1 MFIKNNEDI
10 RIDLIKSIYFL
21 IVDKTT
27 YLYNFFMAV
36 NYKAPIKDILFAFDV
51 LNSYEKLNN
60 IDRFKDFNID
70 IAVPAIEECSKFA
83 EEVLAPINADGDKY
97 GAKYNNGVVNM
108 PPGFIE
114 AYEKFKNAGWAS
126 ISLPSEIGGG
136 GMPYLLSGGTLEILC
151 TANMAF
157 ILGPGLSIGAISG
170 INEHAS
176 QEQKDKY
183 LPNLVSGDWTGTMN
197 LSEPQSGSDLN
208 HLITKADPQE
218 DGTYKI
224 TGTKIWIGSGEH
236 DLSKNI
242 VHLVLARVP
251 GSPEGTKGISMF
263 IVPKYIVNDD
273 SSLGDRNN
281 VNCLSIEEKL
291 GIHGSPTCVM
301 EYDGAVGYLVGE
313 ENRGLNYMFTTINEA
328 RIRVGGHGLA
338 CTTGALQGAAQYAR
352 DRVQGR
358 PIGMSKENAKNSTI
372 IDHADVRRMLMTI
385 KAYSDA
391 MRYMMYD
398 NQMMLDF
405 SYFGN
410 EDQKNYGEA
419 RCGLL
424 TPISKSWISD
434 LSVELTSMAIQI
446 YGGMGY
452 VEETGVAQYLRDA
465 RIAPIYAGTNGIQ
478 ALDLT
483 LKKIHTDEGKVV
495 NNLFD
500 EMISVSNELNKSD
513 ILSKLTESYQFHIKN
528 LMESTE
534 KVRKLMINGNQKS
547 ISGFASPYTKMFGQ
561 VLGGYYMA
569 KAAIHAEKKYKET
582 EDEYFKDKITLSKFY
597 IEQLLPLSE
606 NNMPPIASDVNDLFL
621 INSESF

>member
-1 MFIKNNEDI
+1 
-10 RIDLIKSIYFL
+10 
-21 IVDKTT
+21 
-27 YLYNFFMAV
+27 MAV
-36 NYKAPIKDILFAFDV
+36 NYKAPVKDILFAFDV

-60 IDRFKDFNID
+60 IDRFKDFNLD

-83 EEVLAPINADGDKY
+83 EEVLAPINADGDKH
-97 GAKYNNGVVNM
+97 GAKFNKGVVNM

-114 AYEKFKNAGWAS
+114 AYEKFKSAGWAS
-126 ISLPSEIGGG
+126 ISLPLEIGGG
-136 GMPYLLSGGTLEILC
+136 GMPYLLSAGTLEILC

-157 ILGPGLSIGAISG
+157 VLGPGLSIGAISG
-170 INEHAS
+170 INQHAS
-176 QEQKDKY
+176 QEQKDLY
-183 LPNLVSGDWTGTMN
+183 LPNLVSGEWTGTMN

-208 HLITKADPQE
+208 HLTTKAEPQE

-236 DLSKNI
+236 DLSENI

-251 GSPEGTKGISMF
+251 DSPEGTKGISMF

-273 SSLGDRNN
+273 SSLGERNN
-281 VNCLSIEEKL
+281 VNCISIEEKL

-301 EYDGAVGYLVGE
+301 EYNGAIGYLVGE
-313 ENRGLNYMFTTINEA
+313 KNRGLSYMFTTINEA

-358 PIGMSKENAKNSTI
+358 PVGMSKEDAKNSTI

-405 SYFGN
+405 LYFGN
-410 EDQKNYGEA
+410 DDQREYGEA
-419 RCGLL
+419 RGGLL

-452 VEETGVAQYLRDA
+452 VEETGVAQYYRDA

-478 ALDLT
+478 ALDLA
-483 LKKIHTDEGKVV
+483 LRKIHVDDGKAV

-500 EMISVSNELNKSD
+500 EMLLVSSELKNSER
-513 ILSKLTESYQFHIKN
+513 LSKLYESYEFHIKN

-534 KVRKLMINGNQKS
+534 KVRKLLINDNQKS

-569 KAAIHAEKKYKET
+569 KAAVLADKKYKET
-582 EDEYFKDKITLSKFY
+582 DEEFYKDKITLSKFY
-597 IEQLLPLSE
+597 IEQLLPLSAT
-606 NNMPPIASDVNDLFL
+606 NMPPIDCDVDDLFS
-621 INSESF
+621 IKNEDF

>member
-1 MFIKNNEDI
+1 
-10 RIDLIKSIYFL
+10 
-21 IVDKTT
+21 
-27 YLYNFFMAV
+27 MAV
-36 NYKAPIKDILFAFDV
+36 NYKAPVKDILFAFDV

-60 IDRFKDFNID
+60 IVRFKDFNLD

-83 EEVLAPINADGDKY
+83 EEVLAPINADGDKH
-97 GAKYNNGVVNM
+97 GAKFNKGVVNM

-114 AYEKFKNAGWAS
+114 AYEKFKSAGWAS
-126 ISLPSEIGGG
+126 ISLPLEIGGG
-136 GMPYLLSGGTLEILC
+136 GMPYLLSAGTLEILC

-157 ILGPGLSIGAISG
+157 VLGPGLSIGAISG
-170 INEHAS
+170 INQHAS
-176 QEQKDKY
+176 QEQKDLY
-183 LPNLVSGDWTGTMN
+183 LPNLVSGEWTGTMN

-208 HLITKADPQE
+208 HLTTKAEPQE

-236 DLSKNI
+236 DLSENI

-251 GSPEGTKGISMF
+251 DSPEGTKGISMF

-273 SSLGDRNN
+273 SSLGERNN
-281 VNCLSIEEKL
+281 VNCISIEEKL

-301 EYDGAVGYLVGE
+301 EYNGAIGYLVGE
-313 ENRGLNYMFTTINEA
+313 KNRGLSYMFTTINEA

-358 PIGMSKENAKNSTI
+358 PVGMSKEDAKNTTI

-405 SYFGN
+405 LYFGN
-410 EDQKNYGEA
+410 DDQREYGEA
-419 RCGLL
+419 RGGLL

-452 VEETGVAQYLRDA
+452 VEETGVAQYYRDA

-478 ALDLT
+478 ALDLA
-483 LKKIHTDEGKVV
+483 LRKIHVDDGKAV

-500 EMISVSNELNKSD
+500 EMLLVSSELKNSER
-513 ILSKLTESYQFHIKN
+513 LSKLYESYEFHIKN

-534 KVRKLMINGNQKS
+534 KVRKLLINDNQKS

-569 KAAIHAEKKYKET
+569 KAAVLADKKYKET
-582 EDEYFKDKITLSKFY
+582 DEEFYKDKITLSKFY
-597 IEQLLPLSE
+597 IEQLLPLSAT
-606 NNMPPIASDVNDLFL
+606 NMPPIDCDVDDLFS
-621 INSESF
+621 IKNEDF

>member
-1 MFIKNNEDI
+1 
-10 RIDLIKSIYFL
+10 
-21 IVDKTT
+21 
-27 YLYNFFMAV
+27 MAV
-36 NYKAPIKDILFAFDV
+36 NYKAPVKDILFAFDV

-60 IDRFKDFNID
+60 IVRFKDFNLD

-83 EEVLAPINADGDKY
+83 EEVLAPINADGDKH
-97 GAKYNNGVVNM
+97 GAKFNKGVVNM

-114 AYEKFKNAGWAS
+114 AYEKFKSAGWAS
-126 ISLPSEIGGG
+126 ISLPLEIGGG
-136 GMPYLLSGGTLEILC
+136 GMPYLLSAGTLEILC

-157 ILGPGLSIGAISG
+157 VLGPGLSIGAISG
-170 INEHAS
+170 INQHAS
-176 QEQKDKY
+176 QEQKDLY
-183 LPNLVSGDWTGTMN
+183 LPNLVSGEWTGTMN

-208 HLITKADPQE
+208 HLTTKAEPQE

-236 DLSKNI
+236 DLSENI

-251 GSPEGTKGISMF
+251 DSPEGTKGISMF

-273 SSLGDRNN
+273 SSLGERNN
-281 VNCLSIEEKL
+281 VNCISIEEKL

-301 EYDGAVGYLVGE
+301 EYDGAIGYLVGE
-313 ENRGLNYMFTTINEA
+313 KNQGLSYMFTTINEA

-358 PIGMSKENAKNSTI
+358 PVGISKEDAKNSTI

-405 SYFGN
+405 LYFGN
-410 EDQKNYGEA
+410 DDQREYGEA
-419 RCGLL
+419 RGGLL

-452 VEETGVAQYLRDA
+452 VEETGVAQYYRDA

-478 ALDLT
+478 ALDLA
-483 LKKIHTDEGKVV
+483 LRKIHVDDGKAV

-500 EMISVSNELNKSD
+500 EMLLVSSELKNSER
-513 ILSKLTESYQFHIKN
+513 LSKLYESYEFHIKN

-534 KVRKLMINGNQKS
+534 KVRKLLINDNQKS

-569 KAAIHAEKKYKET
+569 KAAVLADKKYKET
-582 EDEYFKDKITLSKFY
+582 DEEFYKDKITLSKFY
-597 IEQLLPLSE
+597 IEQLLPLSAT
-606 NNMPPIASDVNDLFL
+606 NMPPIDCDVDDLFS
-621 INSESF
+621 IKNEDF

>member
-1 MFIKNNEDI
+1 
-10 RIDLIKSIYFL
+10 
-21 IVDKTT
+21 
-27 YLYNFFMAV
+27 MAV
-36 NYKAPIKDILFAFDV
+36 NYKAPVKDILFAFDV

-60 IDRFKDFNID
+60 IVRFKDFNLD

-83 EEVLAPINADGDKY
+83 EEVLAPINADGDKH
-97 GAKYNNGVVNM
+97 GAKFNKGVVNM

-114 AYEKFKNAGWAS
+114 AYEKFKSAGWAS
-126 ISLPSEIGGG
+126 ISLPLEIGGG
-136 GMPYLLSGGTLEILC
+136 GMPYLLSAGTLEILC

-157 ILGPGLSIGAISG
+157 VLGPGLSIGAISG
-170 INEHAS
+170 INQHAS
-176 QEQKDKY
+176 QEQKDLY
-183 LPNLVSGDWTGTMN
+183 LPNLVSGEWTGTMN

-208 HLITKADPQE
+208 HLTTKAEPQE

-236 DLSKNI
+236 DLSENI

-251 GSPEGTKGISMF
+251 DSPEGTKGISMF

-273 SSLGDRNN
+273 SSLGERNN
-281 VNCLSIEEKL
+281 VNCISIEEKL

-301 EYDGAVGYLVGE
+301 EYNGAIGYLVGE
-313 ENRGLNYMFTTINEA
+313 KNRGLSYMFTTINEA

-358 PIGMSKENAKNSTI
+358 PVGMSKEDAKNSTI
-372 IDHADVRRMLMTI
+372 IDHADVRRMLITI

-405 SYFGN
+405 LYFGN
-410 EDQKNYGEA
+410 DDQREYGEA
-419 RCGLL
+419 RGGLL

-452 VEETGVAQYLRDA
+452 VEETGVAQYYRDA

-478 ALDLT
+478 ALDLA
-483 LKKIHTDEGKVV
+483 LRKIHVDDGKAV

-500 EMISVSNELNKSD
+500 EMLLVSSELKNSER
-513 ILSKLTESYQFHIKN
+513 LSKLYESYEFHIKN

-534 KVRKLMINGNQKS
+534 KVRKLLINDNQKS

-569 KAAIHAEKKYKET
+569 KAAVLADKKYKET
-582 EDEYFKDKITLSKFY
+582 DEEFYKDKITLSKFY
-597 IEQLLPLSE
+597 IEQLLPLSAT
-606 NNMPPIASDVNDLFL
+606 NMPPIDCDVDDLFS
-621 INSESF
+621 IKNEDF